1 MKIKSVLFNTDSS
14 KVINTSLNLRYSYN
28 TPMSYPEYDIPT
40 ANNAFVCYVSD
51 KINNNLEIEVN
62 IDDFPDELHDKWITI
77 KAENTN
83 TADTILGDSD
93 EKRIGITGHSIQGGS
108 FKLKFNSNTISQHN
122 IGKFYCILSWKY
134 KLDNSED
141 WIDIEQTGH
150 VIYTIPHE
158 PLKAVWSTQNIS
170 SKYTPWIEALNYI
183 CTHFGSSSGF
193 LSDIDICHETAS
205 YINSGN
211 FTYTGG
217 ASYSSFNL
225 NVIPKKTI
233 FKAVK
238 FISDLQTSSSTAP
251 LSVNCNDCAS
261 INAFFLS
268 LLGIHTD
275 ILYLSDIYPFNNGF
289 MCNQILSIGSTTWD
303 IPFSSTTSAG
313 IFRYHAV
320 CSSTTTGALY
330 PITDSCLK
338 VDGGADPWIP
348 DVPSASIKDPTLP
361 LSMNFADPTTDPA
374 HNIPAPPYTNN
385 FYRERLC
392 SNPTGIQECK
402 VVAVSSVLEFIS
414 DMNSILF
421 YNLCENDIP
430 QNLLLKNSLINSLSC
445 QKNNTNL
452 YCNYTLNE
460 VYKKREYISTNKLSF
475 TDTLYLDDIENSSVK
490 VSFYNLS
497 SSKEAILLLDNF
509 LNTSSQIYKTTD
521 TLCNLA
527 DIAIITGSSEEKFLA
542 FVKEN
547 TAVFITLYNNCSMS
561 VFDIAHS
568 IIEQIE
574 QN

>member
-1 MKIKSVLFNTDSS
+1 MKIKSILFNTDTS
-14 KVINTSLNLRYSYN
+14 KFINTALNLRYSYN
-28 TPMSYPEYDIPT
+28 TPMTYPEYDIST

-51 KINNNLEIEVN
+51 KINNNLELEVN
-62 IDDFPDELHDKWITI
+62 IDDFPNELHDKWITI
-77 KAENTN
+77 KAENTT

-93 EKRIGITGHSIQGGS
+93 EKRIGITGHGIQGGS
-108 FKLKFNSNTISQHN
+108 FKLKFSSNTVSQHN
-122 IGKFYCILSWKY
+122 IGKFYCILNWKY

-158 PLKAVWSTQNIS
+158 PLKAVWSTQNVS

-193 LSDIDICHETAS
+193 LSDSDICHETAS
-205 YINSGN
+205 YINNGN
-211 FTYTGG
+211 FTYTGN
-217 ASYSSFNL
+217 ANYSSFNL
-225 NVIPKKTI
+225 NIIPKKTI

-238 FISDLQTSSSTAP
+238 FINDLQTSSSTAP

-275 ILYLSDIYPFNNGF
+275 ILYLSDTHPFSHGF

-303 IPFSSTTSAG
+303 VPFSSTASAG

-320 CSSTTTGALY
+320 CSSVSAGALY
-330 PITDSCLK
+330 KITDSCLK
-338 VDGGADPWIP
+338 VDGGIDPWIP
-348 DVPSASIKDPTLP
+348 DVPGTGTKVPTLP
-361 LSMNFADPTTDPA
+361 LSMDFADPTTDPA
-374 HNIPAPPYTNN
+374 HNIPAPPYINN

-392 SNPTGIQECK
+392 SNPAGIQACR
-402 VVAVSSVLEFIS
+402 VVAVSSVLELTA
-414 DMNSILF
+414 DTNSILF
-421 YNLCENDIP
+421 YNLYEHDTP
-430 QNLLLKNSLINSLSC
+430 QNSLLMNSFTDILTC
-445 QKNNTNL
+445 KKNNTNL
-452 YCNYTLNE
+452 CCNYTLNE

-475 TDTLYLDDIENSSVK
+475 TDTLYLDDIENSSAK
-490 VSFYNLS
+490 VSFYNLNN
-497 SSKEAILLLDNF
+497 SKEAVLLLDNF
-509 LNTSSQIYKTTD
+509 LSTSSQIYKTTEV
-521 TLCNLA
+521 LCNLT
-527 DIAIITGSSEEKFLA
+527 DIAIITGSQEEKFLA

-547 TAVFITLYNNCSMS
+547 KVVFITLNDNCAMS